1 VGALSSVDPHFRYD
15 TTADIDLD
23 EILA

>member
-1 VGALSSVDPHFRYD
+1 VRSSVSPDFRYD
-15 TTADIDLD
+15 STADIDLD